1 MFNFDSVQPLLA
13 VAAMRAAE
21 AAAIA
26 AGTSALILM
35 ERAAAGAARAIL
47 AYAPAR
53 RATILCGPGNN
64 GGDGYG
70 IALLLSAAGV
80 TVTVAADAP
89 PMSEPAATMAQRWR
103 DHGGAVVALADAP
116 PAPLIID
123 ALFGIGL
130 SRPVPEDV
138 QAVIDRL
145 RGVGRVV
152 AIDIVSGLHADTG
165 QCLGQPFA
173 AELTVAFGAAKP
185 GHVLGD
191 GASVTGRLA
200 VIDIGVPLA
209 STLRLTAPP
218 RLVGPAPDTH
228 KYARGW
234 VMMVEGTNGH
244 GGASGLT
251 GLAALRCGAGLVTL
265 ASDDAGPLPALA
277 LMRRSD
283 EEAAAL
289 LADPRM
295 GAVVIGPGMEAD
307 ARARGWLRRLQWAA
321 RPTVIDAGALRL
333 LNASTLGIPAVLTP
347 HEGEFAQLFGPVGS
361 DRLAA
366 VQAAAEKT
374 GTVVLLKGRATIIA
388 APDGRAAIN
397 AHAAPWLATA
407 GSGDVLAGMIA
418 ALLAQGHPL
427 FESACAAAWLH
438 GEAGRRL
445 GPGGI
450 ADDLVASLPA
460 VLSSL

>member
-1 MFNFDSVQPLLA
+1 MFIFDSGQPLLA
-13 VAAMRAAE
+13 AAAMRAAE

-70 IALLLSAAGV
+70 IALLLSQAGV
-80 TVTVAADAP
+80 TVTVATNAP

-103 DHGGAVVALADAP
+103 DHGGTVVALADAP

-130 SRPVPEDV
+130 SRPVPDDV
-138 QAVIDRL
+138 QAVIDQL

-165 QCLGQPFA
+165 QLLGRPLA

-209 STLRLTAPP
+209 STLCLTAPP
-218 RLVGPAPDTH
+218 RLVGPSADIH
-228 KYARGW
+228 KYTRGW

-265 ASDDAGPLPALA
+265 ASDDAGPMPALA

-333 LNASTLGIPAVLTP
+333 LSTSTLGIPAVLTP
-347 HEGEFAQLFGPVGS
+347 HDGEFAQLFGPAGN

-366 VQAAAEKT
+366 VQAAAVKT

-388 APDGRAAIN
+388 APEGRAAIN

-427 FESACAAAWLH
+427 FEAACAAAWLH